1 MKKRILSFF
10 LMFCLIVINMS
21 MTAKAFQIKDDDKTK
36 IEETL
41 NKLRKYY
48 SGSSKEMEYLE
59 AMAYLHSSNDFE
71 KDRKFLDEKVR
82 KIEYANNPMNCFK
95 GIMASV
101 ILDKDPSKLDIEEG
115 KTLNYIDGI
124 LKSYD
129 EEKKNFYQQRGAR
142 KIYVNSDVTAKCIL
156 ALDMAG
162 ADYNKEEVI
171 KALIDNFD
179 RNKSINKAAI
189 ILTALSQHRDL
200 PGVNEGIQK
209 YKEHLKSL
217 QQNDG
222 GFGESGNGI
231 SNYYPAA
238 SAISEVIQA
247 LIALGEDPLSEE
259 WTKNGKT
266 MLDALM
272 KYQTKEDGS
281 FSKDKVIGSGSWA
294 PKPVINED
302 ATRAAFAALA
312 DLYKGKSMYEGFQ
325 NGGGSSEKPEP
336 GTKPEPEQKTK
347 AASIEVLIDGNKVE
361 NTLDMKVG
369 ESKSLTLEVKDEKGD
384 KIEEAKT
391 EVEIEGQ
398 LINLQNEKIIAV
410 KEGMEK
416 IIIKCDDIERMINI
430 NIKKEQVK
438 PDQKPVEPKP
448 DEDLKPEPDGKEE
461 IVDKKELVAK
471 AIKEIKEHYKEKE
484 EKYTYLETL
493 GLIFSGT
500 DKEKIKDKVKIFE
513 YDSIKCLEENIMAIK
528 AIGEDPTN
536 YNNKNYIELLLN
548 PKEKTYNDNHINVRA
563 RRILALDMANVEY
576 DKEKDI
582 KDLMAMAKSYKTSDF
597 SLIVTAIANHQD
609 IEGVKD
615 FIEKYKIYVKK
626 VQLDNASFKNEY
638 GSESCGDL
646 CDVIQALIAIGENPT
661 STKWAKTDKEGNTI
675 TLIDALLK
683 YKEGNQFKS
692 NNDTYSKVDDIYTA
706 HALAALAD
714 TLNGKS
720 MYTNIGKQKIN
731 IKNIVVTSEEDLNEV
746 DLNKTLQLS
755 AKVLDDLDNEVLGKE
770 IIWESSNKDIAYVDE
785 KGLVCAKSEGDAEII
800 AKLKEDESIKANFN
814 VKVVDNK
821 KTFSIEVLNSE
832 GLKNG
837 EDARISVKT
846 KSNAESE
853 KEVNI
858 IVALYNKSNGKMI
871 SYSCSEK
878 SIKVEKDEII
888 NTGFSIPKA
897 GEFIVKVLV
906 WDNLKDCNSYCKL
919 ITLNIDK

>member
-1 MKKRILSFF
+1 MKNKILSFF
-10 LMFCLIVINMS
+10 LTFCLLVINMP

-41 NKLRKYY
+41 NKLREYY
-48 SGSSKEMEYLE
+48 SNSPKGMEYLE
-59 AMAYLHSSNDFE
+59 GMAYLHSSSEFE
-71 KDRKFLDEKVR
+71 KSRKFLETKV
-82 KIEYANNPMNCFK
+82 NNTINNKNAMNCFK
-95 GIMASV
+95 GIFIANT
-101 ILDKDPSKLDIEEG
+101 LGKDPYNFQLNETE
-115 KTLNYIDGI
+115 TLNYVEGMLNKYNKVKHI
-124 LKSYD
+124 
-129 EEKKNFYQQRGAR
+129 FYSQD
-142 KIYVNSDVTAKCIL
+142 NTNAKCIL

-162 ADYNKEEVI
+162 ADYDKEEVI
-171 KALIDNFD
+171 KALIDNFN
-179 RNKSINKAAI
+179 RNKSINKVAI
-189 ILTALSQHRDL
+189 VLTALSKHRDL

-209 YKEHLKSL
+209 YKDHLKSL
-217 QQNDG
+217 QKDDG
-222 GFGESGNGI
+222 GFDGAFGSY
-231 SNYYPAA
+231 SPAV
-238 SAISEVIQA
+238 AISEVIQA
-247 LIALGEDPLSEE
+247 LIAIGEDPLSKE
-259 WTKNGKT
+259 WIKNGKT

-272 KYQTKEDGS
+272 EYQTMEDGS

-294 PKPVINED
+294 PKPVIDEE
-302 ATRAAFAALA
+302 ATRASFAALA
-312 DLYKGKSMYEGFQ
+312 DLYKGKSMYEGFK
-325 NGGGSSEKPEP
+325 NGEDSSQEPEP
-336 GTKPEPEQKTK
+336 KPDIEEPEQKAK
-347 AASIEVLIDGNKVE
+347 AVSIEVLIDGNKVE
-361 NTLDMKVG
+361 DALEMKVG
-369 ESKSLTLEVKDEKGD
+369 ESKSLTLEVKDEKGN

-398 LINLQNEKIIAV
+398 LINLQNEKITAI
-410 KEGMEK
+410 KGGIEK
-416 IIIKCDDIERMINI
+416 ITIKCDDVKKIINI
-430 NIKKEQVK
+430 NIKKEQTKPEAK
-438 PDQKPVEPKP
+438 PDV
-448 DEDLKPEPDGKEE
+448 DLKPEPSGKEE
-461 IVDKKELVAK
+461 ILDKKELVAK
-471 AIKEIKEHYKEKE
+471 TIKEIKEHYKQKE

-500 DKEKIKDKVKIFE
+500 DKEEIKDKVKIFE

-548 PKEKTYNDNHINVRA
+548 PKETSFNDNYINVRA

-582 KDLMAMAKSYKTSDF
+582 KDLMAMAKSYNTSDF

-615 FIEKYKIYVKK
+615 FIERYKTYVKK
-626 VQLDNASFKNEY
+626 VQLDNKN
-638 GSESCGDL
+638 CIDL

-683 YKEGNQFKS
+683 YKEGNQFKPS
-692 NNDTYSKVDDIYTA
+692 NSKYSQTSDIYTA

-731 IKNIVVTSEEDLNEV
+731 IKNIIITSEEGLKEV

-755 AKVLDDLDNEVLGKE
+755 AKVFDYLDNEVLAKE
-770 IIWESSNKDIAYVDE
+770 IIWESSDKDVACVDE
-785 KGLVCAKSEGDAEII
+785 KGLINTKSEGNVRIT
-800 AKLKEDESIKANFN
+800 AKLKEDESIKARFN

-821 KTFSIEVLNSE
+821 KAFSIEMLNNES
-832 GLKNG
+832 LKNG

-858 IVALYNKSNGKMI
+858 IVALYNKSNEKMI

-888 NTGFSIPKA
+888 NTGFSIPKE
-897 GEFIVKVLV
+897 GEFIAKILV
-906 WDNLKDCNSYCKL
+906 WDDLKKGNSYCKPIIL
-919 ITLNIDK
+919 DISK

>member
-1 MKKRILSFF
+1 MKNKILSFF
-10 LMFCLIVINMS
+10 LTFCLLVINMP

-41 NKLRKYY
+41 NKLREYY
-48 SGSSKEMEYLE
+48 SNSSKGMEYLE
-59 AMAYLHSSNDFE
+59 GMAYLHSSSEFE
-71 KDRKFLDEKVR
+71 KGRKFLETKV
-82 KIEYANNPMNCFK
+82 NNTINNKNAMNCFK
-95 GIMASV
+95 GIFIANT
-101 ILDKDPSKLDIEEG
+101 LGKDPYNFQLNETE
-115 KTLNYIDGI
+115 TLNYVEGM
-124 LKSYD
+124 LNKYN
-129 EEKKNFYQQRGAR
+129 KVKHVFYSQD
-142 KIYVNSDVTAKCIL
+142 NTNAKCIL
-156 ALDMAG
+156 ALDMVG
-162 ADYNKEEVI
+162 ADYDKEEVI
-171 KALIDNFD
+171 KALIDNFN
-179 RNKSINKAAI
+179 RNKSINKVAI
-189 ILTALSQHRDL
+189 VLTALSKHRDL

-209 YKEHLKSL
+209 YKDHLKSL
-217 QQNDG
+217 QKDDG

-231 SNYYPAA
+231 SNYYPAV

-272 KYQTKEDGS
+272 KYQKGPDGTFVS
-281 FSKDKVIGSGSWA
+281 DTYNSNADD
-294 PKPVINED
+294 N

-312 DLYKGKSMYEGFQ
+312 DLYKGKSMYEGFK
-325 NGGGSSEKPEP
+325 NGEDSSQEPEP
-336 GTKPEPEQKTK
+336 GTKPDIEEPEQKAK
-347 AASIEVLIDGNKVE
+347 AVSIEILIDGNKVE
-361 NTLDMKVG
+361 DALDMKVG
-369 ESKSLTLEVKDEKGD
+369 ESKSLTLEVKDEKGN

-398 LINLQNEKIIAV
+398 LINLQNEKITAI
-410 KEGMEK
+410 KGGIEK
-416 IIIKCDDIERMINI
+416 ITIKCDDVKKIINI
-430 NIKKEQVK
+430 NIKKEQTK
-438 PDQKPVEPKP
+438 PEPKP
-448 DEDLKPEPDGKEE
+448 DVDLKPEPSGKEE
-461 IVDKKELVAK
+461 ILDKKELVAK
-471 AIKEIKEHYKEKE
+471 TIKEIKEHYKQKD
-484 EKYTYLETL
+484 KPYTYLEAL
-493 GLIFSGT
+493 GLVFSGT
-500 DKEKIKDKVKIFE
+500 DKNEIKDKVEIFE
-513 YDSIKCLEENIMAIK
+513 YDTIKCLEEDIIAIK

-536 YNNKNYIELLLN
+536 YNNKNYIDLLLK
-548 PKEKTYNDNHINVRA
+548 PEKTGFNDNHISVRA

-582 KDLMAMAKSYKTSDF
+582 KDLMAMAKSYNTSDF

-615 FIEKYKIYVKK
+615 FIEKYRTYVKK

-638 GSESCGDL
+638 GSESCIDL
-646 CDVIQALIAIGENPT
+646 CSVIQALIAIGENPT

-683 YKEGNQFKS
+683 YKEGNQFKPS
-692 NNDTYSKVDDIYTA
+692 NSKYSQTSDIYTA

-731 IKNIVVTSEEDLNEV
+731 IKNIIITSEEGLKEV

-755 AKVLDDLDNEVLGKE
+755 AKVFDYLDNEVLAKE
-770 IIWESSNKDIAYVDE
+770 IIWESSDKDVACVDE
-785 KGLVCAKSEGDAEII
+785 KGLINTKSEGNVRIT
-800 AKLKEDESIKANFN
+800 AKLKEDESIKASFN

-821 KTFSIEVLNSE
+821 KAFSIEMLNNE
-832 GLKNG
+832 RLKNG

-858 IVALYNKSNGKMI
+858 IVALYNKSNEKMI

-888 NTGFSIPKA
+888 NTGFSIPKE
-897 GEFIVKVLV
+897 GEFIAKILV
-906 WDNLKDCNSYCKL
+906 WDDLKKGNSYCKPIIL
-919 ITLNIDK
+919 DISK

>member
-1 MKKRILSFF
+1 MKNKILSFF
-10 LMFCLIVINMS
+10 LTFCLLVINMP

-41 NKLRKYY
+41 NKLREYY
-48 SGSSKEMEYLE
+48 SNSPKGMEYLE
-59 AMAYLHSSNDFE
+59 GMAYLHSSSEFE
-71 KDRKFLDEKVR
+71 KSRKFLETKV
-82 KIEYANNPMNCFK
+82 NNTINNKNAMNCFK
-95 GIMASV
+95 GIFIANT
-101 ILDKDPSKLDIEEG
+101 LGKDPYNFQLNETE
-115 KTLNYIDGI
+115 TLNYVEGMLNKYNKVKHI
-124 LKSYD
+124 
-129 EEKKNFYQQRGAR
+129 FYSQD
-142 KIYVNSDVTAKCIL
+142 NTNAKCIL

-162 ADYNKEEVI
+162 ADYDKEEVI
-171 KALIDNFD
+171 KALIDNFN
-179 RNKSINKAAI
+179 RNKSINKVAI
-189 ILTALSQHRDL
+189 VLTALSKHRDL

-209 YKEHLKSL
+209 YKDHLKSL
-217 QQNDG
+217 QKDDG
-222 GFGESGNGI
+222 GFDGAFGSY
-231 SNYYPAA
+231 SPAV
-238 SAISEVIQA
+238 AISEVIQA
-247 LIALGEDPLSEE
+247 LIAIGEDPLSKE
-259 WTKNGKT
+259 WIKNGKT

-272 KYQTKEDGS
+272 EYQTMEDGS

-294 PKPVINED
+294 PKPVIDEE
-302 ATRAAFAALA
+302 ATRASFAALA
-312 DLYKGKSMYEGFQ
+312 DLYKGKSMYEGFK
-325 NGGGSSEKPEP
+325 NGEDSSQEPEP
-336 GTKPEPEQKTK
+336 GTKPDIEEPEQKAK
-347 AASIEVLIDGNKVE
+347 AVSIEVLIDRNKVE
-361 NTLDMKVG
+361 DALEMKVG
-369 ESKSLTLEVKDEKGD
+369 ESKSLTLEVKDEKGN

-398 LINLQNEKIIAV
+398 LINLQNEKITAI
-410 KEGMEK
+410 KGGIEK
-416 IIIKCDDIERMINI
+416 ITIKCDDVKKIINI
-430 NIKKEQVK
+430 NIKKEQTKPEAK
-438 PDQKPVEPKP
+438 PDV
-448 DEDLKPEPDGKEE
+448 DLKPEPSGKEE
-461 IVDKKELVAK
+461 ILDKKELVAK
-471 AIKEIKEHYKEKE
+471 TIKEIKEHYKQKE

-500 DKEKIKDKVKIFE
+500 DKEEIKDKVKIFE

-548 PKEKTYNDNHINVRA
+548 PKETSFNDNYINVRA

-582 KDLMAMAKSYKTSDF
+582 KDLMAMAKSYNTSDF

-615 FIEKYKIYVKK
+615 FIERYKTYVKK
-626 VQLDNASFKNEY
+626 VQLDNKN
-638 GSESCGDL
+638 CIDL

-683 YKEGNQFKS
+683 YKEGNQFKPS
-692 NNDTYSKVDDIYTA
+692 NSKYSQTSDIYTA

-731 IKNIVVTSEEDLNEV
+731 IKNIIITSEEGLKEV

-755 AKVLDDLDNEVLGKE
+755 AKVFDYLDNEVLAKE
-770 IIWESSNKDIAYVDE
+770 IIWESSDKDVACVDE
-785 KGLVCAKSEGDAEII
+785 KGLINTKSEGNVRIT
-800 AKLKEDESIKANFN
+800 AKLKEDESIKARFN

-821 KTFSIEVLNSE
+821 KAFSIEMLNNES
-832 GLKNG
+832 LKNG

-858 IVALYNKSNGKMI
+858 IVALYNKSNEKMI

-888 NTGFSIPKA
+888 NTGFSIPKE
-897 GEFIVKVLV
+897 GEFIAKILV
-906 WDNLKDCNSYCKL
+906 WDDLKKGNSYCKPIIL
-919 ITLNIDK
+919 DISK

>member
-1 MKKRILSFF
+1 MKNKILSFF
-10 LMFCLIVINMS
+10 LTFCLLVINMP

-41 NKLRKYY
+41 NKLREYY
-48 SGSSKEMEYLE
+48 SNSPKGMEYLE
-59 AMAYLHSSNDFE
+59 GMAYLHSSSEFE
-71 KDRKFLDEKVR
+71 KSRKFLETKV
-82 KIEYANNPMNCFK
+82 NNTINNKNAMNCFK
-95 GIMASV
+95 GIFIANT
-101 ILDKDPSKLDIEEG
+101 LGKDPYNFQLNETE
-115 KTLNYIDGI
+115 TLNYVEGMLNKYNKVKHI
-124 LKSYD
+124 
-129 EEKKNFYQQRGAR
+129 FYSQD
-142 KIYVNSDVTAKCIL
+142 NTNAKCIL

-162 ADYNKEEVI
+162 ADYDKEEVI
-171 KALIDNFD
+171 KALIDNFN
-179 RNKSINKAAI
+179 RNKSINKVAI
-189 ILTALSQHRDL
+189 VLTALSKHRDL

-209 YKEHLKSL
+209 YKDHLKSL
-217 QQNDG
+217 QKDDG
-222 GFGESGNGI
+222 GFDGAFGSY
-231 SNYYPAA
+231 SPAV
-238 SAISEVIQA
+238 AISEVIQA
-247 LIALGEDPLSEE
+247 LIAIGEDPLSKE
-259 WTKNGKT
+259 WIKNGKT

-272 KYQTKEDGS
+272 EYQTMEDGS

-294 PKPVINED
+294 PKPVIDEE
-302 ATRAAFAALA
+302 ATRASFAALA
-312 DLYKGKSMYEGFQ
+312 DLYKGKSMYEGFK
-325 NGGGSSEKPEP
+325 NGEDSSQEPEP
-336 GTKPEPEQKTK
+336 GTKPDIEEPEQKAK
-347 AASIEVLIDGNKVE
+347 AVSIEVLIDGNKVE
-361 NTLDMKVG
+361 DALEMKVG
-369 ESKSLTLEVKDEKGD
+369 ESKSLTLEVKDEKGN

-398 LINLQNEKIIAV
+398 LINLQNEKITAI
-410 KEGMEK
+410 KGGIEK
-416 IIIKCDDIERMINI
+416 ITIKCDDVKKIINI
-430 NIKKEQVK
+430 NIKKEQTK
-438 PDQKPVEPKP
+438 PEPKP
-448 DEDLKPEPDGKEE
+448 DVDLKPEPSGKEE
-461 IVDKKELVAK
+461 ILDKKELVAK
-471 AIKEIKEHYKEKE
+471 TIKEIKEHYKQKE

-500 DKEKIKDKVKIFE
+500 DKEEIKDKVKIFE

-548 PKEKTYNDNHINVRA
+548 PKETSFNDNYINVRA

-582 KDLMAMAKSYKTSDF
+582 KDLMAMAKSYNTSDF

-615 FIEKYKIYVKK
+615 FIERYKTYVKK
-626 VQLDNASFKNEY
+626 VQLDNKN
-638 GSESCGDL
+638 CIDL

-683 YKEGNQFKS
+683 YKEGNQFKPS
-692 NNDTYSKVDDIYTA
+692 NSKYSQTSDIYTA

-731 IKNIVVTSEEDLNEV
+731 IKNIIITSEEGLKEV

-755 AKVLDDLDNEVLGKE
+755 AKVFDYLDNEVLAKE
-770 IIWESSNKDIAYVDE
+770 IIWESSDKDVACVDE
-785 KGLVCAKSEGDAEII
+785 KGLINTKSEGNVRIT
-800 AKLKEDESIKANFN
+800 AKLKEDESIKARFN

-821 KTFSIEVLNSE
+821 KAFSIEMLNNES
-832 GLKNG
+832 LKNG

-858 IVALYNKSNGKMI
+858 IVALYNKSNEKMI

-888 NTGFSIPKA
+888 NTGFSIPKE
-897 GEFIVKVLV
+897 GEFIAKILV
-906 WDNLKDCNSYCKL
+906 WDDLKKGNSYCKPIIL
-919 ITLNIDK
+919 DISK

>member
-1 MKKRILSFF
+1 MKNKILSFF
-10 LMFCLIVINMS
+10 LTFCLLVINMP

-41 NKLRKYY
+41 NKLREYY
-48 SGSSKEMEYLE
+48 SNSPKGMEYLE
-59 AMAYLHSSNDFE
+59 GMAYLHSSSEFE
-71 KDRKFLDEKVR
+71 KSRKFLETKV
-82 KIEYANNPMNCFK
+82 NNTINNKNAMNCFK
-95 GIMASV
+95 GIFIANT
-101 ILDKDPSKLDIEEG
+101 LGKDPYNFQLNETE
-115 KTLNYIDGI
+115 TLNYVEGMLNKYNKVKHI
-124 LKSYD
+124 
-129 EEKKNFYQQRGAR
+129 FYSQD
-142 KIYVNSDVTAKCIL
+142 NTNAKCIL

-162 ADYNKEEVI
+162 ADYDKEEVI
-171 KALIDNFD
+171 KALIDNFN
-179 RNKSINKAAI
+179 RNKSINKVAI
-189 ILTALSQHRDL
+189 VLTALSKHRDL

-209 YKEHLKSL
+209 YKDHLKSL
-217 QQNDG
+217 QKDDG
-222 GFGESGNGI
+222 GFDGAFGSY
-231 SNYYPAA
+231 SPAV
-238 SAISEVIQA
+238 AISEVIQA
-247 LIALGEDPLSEE
+247 LIAIGEDPLSKE
-259 WTKNGKT
+259 WIKNGKT

-272 KYQTKEDGS
+272 EYQTMEDGS

-294 PKPVINED
+294 PKPVIDEE
-302 ATRAAFAALA
+302 ATRASFAALA
-312 DLYKGKSMYEGFQ
+312 DLYKGKSMYEGFK
-325 NGGGSSEKPEP
+325 NGEDSSQEPEP
-336 GTKPEPEQKTK
+336 GTKPDIEEPEQKAK
-347 AASIEVLIDGNKVE
+347 AVSIEVLIDGNKVE
-361 NTLDMKVG
+361 DALEMKVG
-369 ESKSLTLEVKDEKGD
+369 ESKSLTLEVKDEKGN

-398 LINLQNEKIIAV
+398 LINLQNEKITAI
-410 KEGMEK
+410 KGGIEK
-416 IIIKCDDIERMINI
+416 ITIKCDDVKKIINI
-430 NIKKEQVK
+430 NIKKEQTKPEAK
-438 PDQKPVEPKP
+438 PDV
-448 DEDLKPEPDGKEE
+448 DLKPEPSGKEE
-461 IVDKKELVAK
+461 ILDKKELVAK
-471 AIKEIKEHYKEKE
+471 TIKEIKEHYKQKE

-500 DKEKIKDKVKIFE
+500 DKEEIKDKVKIFE

-548 PKEKTYNDNHINVRA
+548 PKETSFNDNYINVRA

-582 KDLMAMAKSYKTSDF
+582 KDLMAMAKSYNTSDF

-615 FIEKYKIYVKK
+615 FIERHKTYVKK
-626 VQLDNASFKNEY
+626 VQLDNKN
-638 GSESCGDL
+638 CIDL

-683 YKEGNQFKS
+683 YKEGNQFKPS
-692 NNDTYSKVDDIYTA
+692 NSKYSQTSDIYTA

-731 IKNIVVTSEEDLNEV
+731 IKNIIITSEEGLKEV

-755 AKVLDDLDNEVLGKE
+755 AKVFDYLDNEVLAKE
-770 IIWESSNKDIAYVDE
+770 IIWESSDKDVACVDE
-785 KGLVCAKSEGDAEII
+785 KGLINTKSEGNVRIT
-800 AKLKEDESIKANFN
+800 AKLKEDESIKASFN

-821 KTFSIEVLNSE
+821 KAFSIEMLNNES
-832 GLKNG
+832 LKNG

-858 IVALYNKSNGKMI
+858 IVALYNKSNEKMI

-888 NTGFSIPKA
+888 NTGFSIPKE
-897 GEFIVKVLV
+897 GEFIAKILV
-906 WDNLKDCNSYCKL
+906 WDDLKKGNSYCKPIIL
-919 ITLNIDK
+919 DISK

>member
-1 MKKRILSFF
+1 MKNKILSFF
-10 LMFCLIVINMS
+10 LTFCLLVINMP

-41 NKLRKYY
+41 NKLREYY
-48 SGSSKEMEYLE
+48 SNSPKGMEYLE
-59 AMAYLHSSNDFE
+59 GMAYLHSSSEFE
-71 KDRKFLDEKVR
+71 KSRKFLETKV
-82 KIEYANNPMNCFK
+82 NNTINNKNAMNCFK
-95 GIMASV
+95 GIFIANT
-101 ILDKDPSKLDIEEG
+101 LGKDPYNFQLNETE
-115 KTLNYIDGI
+115 TLNYVEGMLNKYNKVKHI
-124 LKSYD
+124 
-129 EEKKNFYQQRGAR
+129 FYSQD
-142 KIYVNSDVTAKCIL
+142 NTNAKCIL

-162 ADYNKEEVI
+162 ADYDKEEVI
-171 KALIDNFD
+171 KALIDNFN
-179 RNKSINKAAI
+179 RNKSINKVAI
-189 ILTALSQHRDL
+189 VLTALSKHRDL

-209 YKEHLKSL
+209 YKDHLKSL
-217 QQNDG
+217 QKDDG
-222 GFGESGNGI
+222 GFDGAFGSY
-231 SNYYPAA
+231 SPAV
-238 SAISEVIQA
+238 AISEVIQA
-247 LIALGEDPLSEE
+247 LIAIGEDPLSKE
-259 WTKNGKT
+259 WIKNGKT

-272 KYQTKEDGS
+272 EYQTMEDGS

-294 PKPVINED
+294 PKPVIDEE
-302 ATRAAFAALA
+302 ATRASFAALA
-312 DLYKGKSMYEGFQ
+312 DLYKGKSMYEGFK
-325 NGGGSSEKPEP
+325 NGEDSSQEPEP
-336 GTKPEPEQKTK
+336 GTKPDIEEPEQKAK
-347 AASIEVLIDGNKVE
+347 AVSIEVLIDGNKVE
-361 NTLDMKVG
+361 DALEMKVG
-369 ESKSLTLEVKDEKGD
+369 ESKSLTLEVKDEKGN

-398 LINLQNEKIIAV
+398 LINLQNEKITAI
-410 KEGMEK
+410 KGGIEK
-416 IIIKCDDIERMINI
+416 ITIKCDDVKKIINI
-430 NIKKEQVK
+430 NIKKEQTK
-438 PDQKPVEPKP
+438 PEPKP
-448 DEDLKPEPDGKEE
+448 DVDLKPEPSGKEE
-461 IVDKKELVAK
+461 ILDKKELVAK
-471 AIKEIKEHYKEKE
+471 TIKEIKEHYKQKE

-500 DKEKIKDKVKIFE
+500 DKEEIKDKVKIFE

-548 PKEKTYNDNHINVRA
+548 PKETSFNDNYINVRA

-582 KDLMAMAKSYKTSDF
+582 KDLMAMAKSYNTSDF

-615 FIEKYKIYVKK
+615 FIERYKTYVKK
-626 VQLDNASFKNEY
+626 VQLDNKN
-638 GSESCGDL
+638 CIDL

-683 YKEGNQFKS
+683 YKEGNQFKPS
-692 NNDTYSKVDDIYTA
+692 NSKYSQTSDIYTA

-731 IKNIVVTSEEDLNEV
+731 IKNIIITSEEGLKEV

-755 AKVLDDLDNEVLGKE
+755 AKVFDYLDNEVLAKE
-770 IIWESSNKDIAYVDE
+770 IIWESSDKDVACVDE
-785 KGLVCAKSEGDAEII
+785 KGLINTKSEGNVRIT
-800 AKLKEDESIKANFN
+800 AKLKEDESIKASFN

-821 KTFSIEVLNSE
+821 KAFSIEMLNNES
-832 GLKNG
+832 LKNG

-858 IVALYNKSNGKMI
+858 IVALYNKSNEKMI

-888 NTGFSIPKA
+888 NTGFSIPKE
-897 GEFIVKVLV
+897 GEFIAKILV
-906 WDNLKDCNSYCKL
+906 WDDLKKGNSYCKPIIL
-919 ITLNIDK
+919 DISK

>member
-1 MKKRILSFF
+1 MKNKILSFF
-10 LMFCLIVINMS
+10 LTFCLLVINMP

-41 NKLRKYY
+41 NKLREYY
-48 SGSSKEMEYLE
+48 SNSPKGMEYLE
-59 AMAYLHSSNDFE
+59 GMAYLHSSSEFE
-71 KDRKFLDEKVR
+71 KSRKFLETKV
-82 KIEYANNPMNCFK
+82 NNTINNKNAMNCFK
-95 GIMASV
+95 GIFIANT
-101 ILDKDPSKLDIEEG
+101 LGKDPYNFQLNETE
-115 KTLNYIDGI
+115 TLNYVEGMLNKYNKVKHI
-124 LKSYD
+124 
-129 EEKKNFYQQRGAR
+129 FYSQD
-142 KIYVNSDVTAKCIL
+142 NTNAKCIL

-162 ADYNKEEVI
+162 ADYDKEEVI
-171 KALIDNFD
+171 KALIDNFN
-179 RNKSINKAAI
+179 RNKSINKVAI
-189 ILTALSQHRDL
+189 VLTALSKHRDL

-209 YKEHLKSL
+209 YKDHLKSL
-217 QQNDG
+217 QKDDG
-222 GFGESGNGI
+222 GFDGAFGSY
-231 SNYYPAA
+231 SPAV
-238 SAISEVIQA
+238 AISEVIQA
-247 LIALGEDPLSEE
+247 LIAIGEDPLSKE
-259 WTKNGKT
+259 WIKNGKT

-272 KYQTKEDGS
+272 EYQTMEDGS

-294 PKPVINED
+294 PKPVIDEE
-302 ATRAAFAALA
+302 ATRASFAALA
-312 DLYKGKSMYEGFQ
+312 DLYKGKSMYEGFK
-325 NGGGSSEKPEP
+325 NGEDSSQEPEP
-336 GTKPEPEQKTK
+336 GTKPDIEEPEQKAK
-347 AASIEVLIDGNKVE
+347 AVSIEVLIDGNKVE
-361 NTLDMKVG
+361 DALEMKVG
-369 ESKSLTLEVKDEKGD
+369 ESKSLTLEVKDEKGN

-398 LINLQNEKIIAV
+398 LINLQNEKITAI
-410 KEGMEK
+410 KGGIEK
-416 IIIKCDDIERMINI
+416 ITIKCDDVKKIINI
-430 NIKKEQVK
+430 NIKKEQTKPEAK
-438 PDQKPVEPKP
+438 PDV
-448 DEDLKPEPDGKEE
+448 DLKPEPSGKEE
-461 IVDKKELVAK
+461 ILDKKELVAK
-471 AIKEIKEHYKEKE
+471 TIKEIKEHYKQKE

-500 DKEKIKDKVKIFE
+500 DKEEIKDKVKIFE

-548 PKEKTYNDNHINVRA
+548 PKETSFNDNYINVRA

-576 DKEKDI
+576 DKKKDI
-582 KDLMAMAKSYKTSDF
+582 KDLMAMAKSYNTSDF

-615 FIEKYKIYVKK
+615 FIERYKTYVKK
-626 VQLDNASFKNEY
+626 VQLDNKN
-638 GSESCGDL
+638 CIDL

-683 YKEGNQFKS
+683 YKEGNQFKPS
-692 NNDTYSKVDDIYTA
+692 NSKYSQTSDIYTA

-731 IKNIVVTSEEDLNEV
+731 IKNIIITSEEGLKEV

-755 AKVLDDLDNEVLGKE
+755 AKVFDYLDNEVLAKE
-770 IIWESSNKDIAYVDE
+770 IIWESSDKDVACVDE
-785 KGLVCAKSEGDAEII
+785 KGLINTKSEGNVRIT
-800 AKLKEDESIKANFN
+800 AKLKEDESIKASFN

-821 KTFSIEVLNSE
+821 KAFSIEMLNNES
-832 GLKNG
+832 LKNG

-858 IVALYNKSNGKMI
+858 IVALYNKSNEKMI

-888 NTGFSIPKA
+888 NTGFSIPKE
-897 GEFIVKVLV
+897 GEFIAKILV
-906 WDNLKDCNSYCKL
+906 WDDLKKGNSYCKPIIL
-919 ITLNIDK
+919 DISK

>member
-10 LMFCLIVINMS
+10 LMFCLVVINMP
-21 MTAKAFQIKDDDKTK
+21 MTVKAFQTKDDDKTK

-48 SGSSKEMEYLE
+48 SSSSKEMEYLE
-59 AMAYLHSSNDFE
+59 AMAYLHSSNNFE
-71 KDRKFLDEKVR
+71 KDRKFLEPKVSNA
-82 KIEYANNPMNCFK
+82 INNRNAMNCLK
-95 GIMASV
+95 GIFIASV
-101 ILDKDPSKLDIEEG
+101 LDKDPCNFKLSETE
-115 KTLNYIDGI
+115 TLNYVEGM
-124 LKSYD
+124 LKQYNTV
-129 EEKKNFYQQRGAR
+129 KHNFYSQD
-142 KIYVNSDVTAKCIL
+142 NTNAKCIL

-162 ADYNKEEVI
+162 ANYNKEEVI

-189 ILTALSQHRDL
+189 ALTALSQHRDL

-209 YKEHLKSL
+209 YKEYLKSL

-238 SAISEVIQA
+238 FAISEVIQA

-272 KYQTKEDGS
+272 KYQKGPDGTFVS
-281 FSKDKVIGSGSWA
+281 DTYNSNTDD
-294 PKPVINED
+294 N

-325 NGGGSSEKPEP
+325 NGGGSSEKPES

-361 NTLDMKVG
+361 DTLDMKVG
-369 ESKSLTLEVKDEKGD
+369 ESKCLTLEVKDEKGN

-398 LINLQNEKIIAV
+398 LINLQNEKITAI
-410 KEGMEK
+410 KDGIEK
-416 IIIKCDDIERMINI
+416 ITIKCDDVKKIINI
-430 NIKKEQVK
+430 NIKKEQAK
-438 PDQKPVEPKP
+438 PEPKPEEPKP
-448 DEDLKPEPDGKEE
+448 DVDPKPEPGGKEE
-461 IVDKKELVAK
+461 ILDKKELIAK
-471 AIKEIKEHYKEKE
+471 TIKEIKEYYKQKE

-500 DKEKIKDKVKIFE
+500 DKEEIKDKVEIFE

-582 KDLMAMAKSYKTSDF
+582 KDLMAMATSYKTSDF

-615 FIEKYKIYVKK
+615 FIEKYKTYVKK

-646 CDVIQALIAIGENPT
+646 CDVIQGLIAIGENPR

-714 TLNGKS
+714 TLSGKS

-731 IKNIVVTSEEDLNEV
+731 IKNIVVTSEEDLKEV

-770 IIWESSNKDIAYVDE
+770 IIWESLNKDVASVDE
-785 KGLVCAKSEGDAEII
+785 KGLVNAKSEGNAEIT

-832 GLKNG
+832 GLKSG

-858 IVALYNKSNGKMI
+858 IVALYNKSNEKMV
-871 SYSCSEK
+871 SYCCSEK

-888 NTGFSIPKA
+888 NTGFSIPKE
-897 GEFIVKVLV
+897 GEFIVKVLA
-906 WDNLKDCNSYCKL
+906 WDNLKDCNSYCKP
-919 ITLNIDK
+919 IVLNVDK

>member
-1 MKKRILSFF
+1 MKNKILSFF
-10 LMFCLIVINMS
+10 LTFCLLVINMP

-41 NKLRKYY
+41 NKLREYY
-48 SGSSKEMEYLE
+48 SNSPKGMEYLE
-59 AMAYLHSSNDFE
+59 GMAYLHSSSEFE
-71 KDRKFLDEKVR
+71 KSRKFLETKV
-82 KIEYANNPMNCFK
+82 NNTINNKNAMNCFK
-95 GIMASV
+95 GIFIANT
-101 ILDKDPSKLDIEEG
+101 LGKDPYNFQLNETE
-115 KTLNYIDGI
+115 TLNYVEGMLNKYNKVKHI
-124 LKSYD
+124 
-129 EEKKNFYQQRGAR
+129 FYSQD
-142 KIYVNSDVTAKCIL
+142 NTNAKCIL

-162 ADYNKEEVI
+162 ADYDKEEVI
-171 KALIDNFD
+171 KALIDNFN
-179 RNKSINKAAI
+179 RNKSINKVAI
-189 ILTALSQHRDL
+189 VLTALSKHRDL

-209 YKEHLKSL
+209 YKDHLKSL
-217 QQNDG
+217 QKDDG
-222 GFGESGNGI
+222 GFDGAFGSY
-231 SNYYPAA
+231 SPAV
-238 SAISEVIQA
+238 AISEVIQA
-247 LIALGEDPLSEE
+247 LIAIGEDPLSKE
-259 WTKNGKT
+259 WIKNGKT

-272 KYQTKEDGS
+272 EYQTMEDGS

-294 PKPVINED
+294 PKPVIDEE
-302 ATRAAFAALA
+302 ATRASFAALA
-312 DLYKGKSMYEGFQ
+312 DLYKGKSMYEGFK
-325 NGGGSSEKPEP
+325 NGEDSSQEPEP
-336 GTKPEPEQKTK
+336 GTKPDIEEPEQKAK
-347 AASIEVLIDGNKVE
+347 AVSIEVLIDGNKVE
-361 NTLDMKVG
+361 DALEMKVG
-369 ESKSLTLEVKDEKGD
+369 ESKSLTLEVKDEKGN

-398 LINLQNEKIIAV
+398 LINLQNEKITAI
-410 KEGMEK
+410 KGGIEK
-416 IIIKCDDIERMINI
+416 ITIKCDDVKKIINI
-430 NIKKEQVK
+430 NIKKEQTKPEAK
-438 PDQKPVEPKP
+438 PDV
-448 DEDLKPEPDGKEE
+448 DLKPEPSGKEE
-461 IVDKKELVAK
+461 ILDKKELVAK
-471 AIKEIKEHYKEKE
+471 TIKEIKEHYKQKE

-500 DKEKIKDKVKIFE
+500 DKEEIKDKVKIFE

-548 PKEKTYNDNHINVRA
+548 PKETSFNDNYINVRA

-582 KDLMAMAKSYKTSDF
+582 KDLMAMAKSYNTSDF

-615 FIEKYKIYVKK
+615 FIERYKTYVKK
-626 VQLDNASFKNEY
+626 VQLDNKN
-638 GSESCGDL
+638 CIDL

-683 YKEGNQFKS
+683 YKEGNQFKPS
-692 NNDTYSKVDDIYTA
+692 NSKYSQTSDIYTA

-731 IKNIVVTSEEDLNEV
+731 IKNIIITSEEGLKEV

-755 AKVLDDLDNEVLGKE
+755 AKVFDYLDNEVLAKE
-770 IIWESSNKDIAYVDE
+770 IIWESSDKDVACVDE
-785 KGLVCAKSEGDAEII
+785 KGLINTKSEGNVRIT
-800 AKLKEDESIKANFN
+800 AKLKEDESIKASFN

-821 KTFSIEVLNSE
+821 KAFSIEMLNNES
-832 GLKNG
+832 LKNG

-858 IVALYNKSNGKMI
+858 IVALYNKSNEKMI

-888 NTGFSIPKA
+888 NTGFSIPKE
-897 GEFIVKVLV
+897 GEFIAKILV
-906 WDNLKDCNSYCKL
+906 WDDLKKGNSYCKPIIL
-919 ITLNIDK
+919 DISK